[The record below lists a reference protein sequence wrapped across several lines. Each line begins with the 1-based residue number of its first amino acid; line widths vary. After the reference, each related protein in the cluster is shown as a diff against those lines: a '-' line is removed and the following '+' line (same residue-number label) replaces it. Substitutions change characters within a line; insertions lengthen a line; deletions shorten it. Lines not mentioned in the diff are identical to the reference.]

1 MVDIPRCLSLRQVA
15 RWFDFHVSRS
25 PRRVQL
31 TSVFSQRRREKE
43 RKEER
48 SGKQS
53 PREGGSQD
61 HSLDRLAAPYSLALA
76 GVAQCGS
83 RHGTRSQPEASPL
96 LTIFLHYPEKKY
108 LSYKGKANRNEES
121 CQNLPSVP
129 HARRVLC
136 LPRCDGERTGRARQG
151 PARRD
156 GPRRCR
162 HRCDRVKRR
171 RIPGLG
177 RGRRP
182 WRGPGADRGGDL
194 VF

>member
-1 MVDIPRCLSLRQVA
+1 MTLGIIFFLLVYIVFPNFSQFYREMVDIPRCLSLRQAA

-43 RKEER
+43 RKKEH

-61 HSLDRLAAPYSLALA
+61 YSLDRLAAPYTPALA

-96 LTIFLHYPEKKY
+96 STIFLHYPEKKIFK
-108 LSYKGKANRNEES
+108 LQRQSEQKRGV
-121 CQNLPSVP
+121 LPKSS
-129 HARRVLC
+129 
-136 LPRCDGERTGRARQG
+136 
-151 PARRD
+151 
-156 GPRRCR
+156 
-162 HRCDRVKRR
+162 
-171 RIPGLG
+171 
-177 RGRRP
+177 
-182 WRGPGADRGGDL
+182 
-194 VF
+194 